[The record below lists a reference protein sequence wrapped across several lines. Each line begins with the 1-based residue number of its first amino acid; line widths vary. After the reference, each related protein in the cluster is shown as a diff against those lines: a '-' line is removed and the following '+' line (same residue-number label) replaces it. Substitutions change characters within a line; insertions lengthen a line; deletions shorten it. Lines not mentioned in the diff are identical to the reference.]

1 MARTKANVRRLNR
14 PTIVAALGQKNNEQ
28 KTIYV
33 KNIKN
38 RRQSMF
44 KTKALSPQIKPVE
57 VKKDWLS
64 I

>member
-1 MARTKANVRRLNR
+1 M
-14 PTIVAALGQKNNEQ
+14 
-28 KTIYV
+28 
-33 KNIKN
+33 N

-44 KTKALSPQIKPVE
+44 KTKALSPRIKPVE

>member
-1 MARTKANVRRLNR
+1 M
-14 PTIVAALGQKNNEQ
+14 
-28 KTIYV
+28 
-33 KNIKN
+33 N